1 MATRHDEGRSR
12 LWRGMRSLIFGED
25 SEQTLRDEIEEAID
39 EAEDSRPVA
48 GDLSPTER
56 QMLRNLLHF
65 GERTA
70 GDVCVTRG
78 EMICVPSTIPFDD
91 LVRAFAE
98 AEHSRLPVY
107 GESLDEIVGMIHI
120 KDVFKTSVET
130 TQERSV
136 LELLREPLFI
146 PESMGVLDLLAR
158 MRSQRIHL
166 AIVVDEFG
174 GTEGL
179 VTIEDVVEE
188 IVGEIEDEHDIEEAG
203 MLTLLDDG
211 VWEADARIEL
221 EELAKTVDARLV
233 WEEDEVDTLGGLV
246 FLLAGHIPAKGEC
259 VEHPSGWKLEAVDSD
274 PRKILRVRL
283 HAPDVHAQGALVLR
297 EQVRGVGHRLEL
309 ERVAG
314 GIEQEHGGLL
324 TGLAFEADRGLD
336 HELDVRQPEPFRQGL
351 PFVHRQ
357 HQSEVRHRH
366 VLTVD
371 GIARPA
377 RSSIGRKMRDDLMS
391 MQVEVDP
398 AV

>member
-1 MATRHDEGRSR
+1 MATRHDEGGSR

-70 GDVCVTRG
+70 GDICVTRG
-78 EMICVPSTIPFDD
+78 DIIAVPSTITFDE

-107 GESLDEIVGMIHI
+107 GESLDEVVGMIHI
-120 KDVFKTSVET
+120 KDVFQAANDPTRD
-130 TQERSV
+130 RSIKA
-136 LELLREPLFI
+136 LMREPLFI

-188 IVGEIEDEHDIEEAG
+188 IVGEIEDEHDIEAAG
-203 MLTLLDDG
+203 MLTMLDDG

-221 EELAKTVDARLV
+221 DELAKAVDPRLT
-233 WEEDEVDTLGGLV
+233 WEEDEVDTLGGLM
-246 FLLAGHIPAKGEC
+246 FLLAGHILPPGESVC
-259 VEHPSGWKLEAVDSD
+259 HPSGWRLESIAADSK
-274 PRKILRVRL
+274 RITRARL
-283 HAPDVHAQGALVLR
+283 HAPEA
-297 EQVRGVGHRLEL
+297 EQ
-309 ERVAG
+309 A
-314 GIEQEHGGLL
+314 
-324 TGLAFEADRGLD
+324 
-336 HELDVRQPEPFRQGL
+336 
-351 PFVHRQ
+351 
-357 HQSEVRHRH
+357 
-366 VLTVD
+366 
-371 GIARPA
+371 
-377 RSSIGRKMRDDLMS
+377 
-391 MQVEVDP
+391 
-398 AV
+398 

>member
-1 MATRHDEGRSR
+1 MATRHDEGGSR

-78 EMICVPSTIPFDD
+78 DIIAVPSTITFDE
-91 LVRAFAE
+91 LVRAFAD

-107 GESLDEIVGMIHI
+107 GESLDEVVGMIHI
-120 KDVFKTSVET
+120 KDVFQAANDPTRD
-130 TQERSV
+130 RSIKA
-136 LELLREPLFI
+136 LMREPLFI

-188 IVGEIEDEHDIEEAG
+188 IVGEIEDEHDIEAAG
-203 MLTLLDDG
+203 MLTMLDDG

-221 EELAKTVDARLV
+221 DELAKAVDARLT
-233 WEEDEVDTLGGLV
+233 WEEDEVDTLGGLM
-246 FLLAGHIPAKGEC
+246 FLLAGHILPPGES
-259 VEHPSGWKLEAVDSD
+259 VSHPSGWRLESTAADSK
-274 PRKILRVRL
+274 RITRARL
-283 HAPDVHAQGALVLR
+283 HAPD
-297 EQVRGVGHRLEL
+297 
-309 ERVAG
+309 
-314 GIEQEHGGLL
+314 
-324 TGLAFEADRGLD
+324 ADR
-336 HELDVRQPEPFRQGL
+336 
-351 PFVHRQ
+351 
-357 HQSEVRHRH
+357 
-366 VLTVD
+366 
-371 GIARPA
+371 A
-377 RSSIGRKMRDDLMS
+377 
-391 MQVEVDP
+391 
-398 AV
+398 